1 MRYPRS
7 FLVLVSLFAGVSV
20 LGVFAWFTAWRY
32 RLPFTVLPI
41 LTAILGPADLL
52 TTYRSLGIATSRKAS
67 KRPLSAFPLAINLAL
82 LILPSVLIALAAPN
96 LSGASKCQLKDTWQA
111 WYSAHDKDAIKGV
124 QDALQCCGFGKVTEM
139 PFPFYKG
146 PKVPGKGHPPEVPTN
161 TCSIALGRDV
171 PCAPVWEGELKLAA
185 GLVVAATAITLLVK
199 FAFFI
204 IILARP
210 GFAERWFS
218 KQKYDG
224 YDNTRTIENLGDDYE
239 EPEDNEPPTQY
250 ETLPTHRTTPN
261 LPAIEGD
268 VNETTGLMLARDHNR
283 GGNQAPLDGHSPW
296 ASHSS

>member
-20 LGVFAWFTAWRY
+20 LGVYAWFTAWRY

>member
-7 FLVLVSLFAGVSV
+7 FLVLVSLFAAVSV
-20 LGVFAWFTAWRY
+20 LGVFAWFTAWKY
-32 RLPFTVLPI
+32 RLPFTALPI
-41 LTAILGPADLL
+41 LTTILGPADLF

-82 LILPSVLIALAAPN
+82 FILPSVLIALGAPN

-139 PFPFYKG
+139 SFPFSKG
-146 PKVPGKGHPPEVPTN
+146 PKEKGQPPEVPAN
-161 TCSIALGRDV
+161 TCSVALGRDLA
-171 PCAPVWEGELKLAA
+171 CAPVWEGELKLAA
-185 GLVVAATAITLLVK
+185 GLVVAAAAITLLVK

-210 GFAERWFS
+210 GFAERWFAR
-218 KQKYDG
+218 QKYNE
-224 YDNTRTIENLGDDYE
+224 YENARTIENLGDDYE
-239 EPEDNEPPTQY
+239 EPDDNEPPTQY
-250 ETLPTHRTTPN
+250 ETLPTHRTSSN
-261 LPAIEGD
+261 LPAIEND
-268 VNETTGLMLARDHNR
+268 VNERTGLMLARDHNR
-283 GGNQAPLDGHSPW
+283 GGNQAPLDGHAPW